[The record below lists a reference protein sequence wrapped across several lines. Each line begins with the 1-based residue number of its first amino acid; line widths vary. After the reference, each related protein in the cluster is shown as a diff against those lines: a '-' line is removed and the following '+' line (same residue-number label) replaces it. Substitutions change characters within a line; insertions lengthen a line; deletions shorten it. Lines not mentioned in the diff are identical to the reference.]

1 MDNLHNKDNTYH
13 KLAGNVYNMRL
24 SDKEITIKKTNRSKQ
39 RFKVQSSRID
49 KVNGFQAMAV
59 SPKDSKGNVDN
70 ETVYFVYAGTDR
82 YEPADISTDIYLG
95 TNDIK
100 IETNP
105 NKILNAAIYRDTSL
119 KEINPSTVGNNKW
132 LEMVDK
138 NNAKEADQ
146 FNEAY
151 LWTQSVLNNGNYKH
165 VYGAGHSLGGT
176 IAQVMTVLFNFDKTK
191 TFSAPNGYNILPDNV
206 KENLDL
212 SKCNQTITDYAH
224 PNDKIGIATLGSSIL
239 GTEILADDSELS
251 KLFFNPISG
260 HGIDTFEFSGG
271 SVKIKVDGKKADQM
285 AREMK
290 DKLHNIDKAIKA
302 LEKYMENTKKQAK
315 QIESEY
321 VNKLLSGSHEF
332 ISPSDIE
339 NYVEELS
346 KSGHYDFFD
355 EALFEDTIGELKYT
369 KQRLSQFSEKLLMQ
383 LKNLKTVT
391 KKSAK
396 YIIGLRGYKMDLFKD
411 ISDVSNE
418 IGEGIHDA
426 TDAIKKEAEKDA
438 KIAMEKARL
447 FALKHELKSEIQ
459 SMISDEKED
468 IENCFSSLDEIESIL
483 KDQSS
488 KLEGAFEGK
497 TSDAIAFN
505 LATEQSKLM
514 DLTESYDD
522 CKKSC
527 KTYDGWF

>member
-1 MDNLHNKDNTYH
+1 MDNLHTKDNTYH
-13 KLAGNVYNMRL
+13 ELAGNVYNTKS
-24 SDKEITIKKTNRSKQ
+24 SDKETKTEDANGALHN
-39 RFKVQSSRID
+39 FKIQASRVD

-70 ETVYFVYAGTDR
+70 ETVYFVYAGTDK

-151 LWTQSVLNNGNYKH
+151 LWTQSVLNKGNYKH

-212 SKCNQTITDYAH
+212 SKYNQTITDYAH

-260 HGIDTFEFSGG
+260 HGIETFEISGG

-369 KQRLSQFSEKLLMQ
+369 KQRLSQFSEKIIDA
-383 LKNLKTVT
+383 T
-391 KKSAK
+391 KKFEDRDK
-396 YIIGLRGYKMDLFKD
+396 
-411 ISDVSNE
+411 E
-418 IGEGIHDA
+418 I
-426 TDAIKKEAEKDA
+426 
-438 KIAMEKARL
+438 
-447 FALKHELKSEIQ
+447 SEIYRW
-459 SMISDEKED
+459 
-468 IENCFSSLDEIESIL
+468 
-483 KDQSS
+483 
-488 KLEGAFEGK
+488 FEG
-497 TSDAIAFN
+497 
-505 LATEQSKLM
+505 
-514 DLTESYDD
+514 
-522 CKKSC
+522 
-527 KTYDGWF
+527 G